1 MVLKRK
7 LYDRFLEWKKEGGKS
22 ALLVTGARRVG
33 KSTLVREFGKTEYKS
48 YVFIDFSNCS
58 HDIKNVFLNGLYDL
72 DRFFQLVSVLLGV
85 ELYERN
91 SLFIFDEVQAFP
103 LARQAI
109 KHLVADGRFDYVETG
124 SLISLRSN
132 VKDIIIPSEEEV
144 VRMYPLDFEEF
155 AWALGKSQLVEY
167 VKECFLGQKPL
178 ADALHKEAMLLF
190 REYMIVGG
198 MPQSVIAY
206 IESPIRSFSA
216 TERVKRNILNLYKQ
230 DIMKIDG
237 SYRSKVAAIFD
248 QIPALLSRH
257 EKRVIYNEIADG
269 SSFDSYRETFFWLSE
284 SMMANVAFN
293 SRDPEV
299 GLGLNE
305 DRTYVKCYMG
315 DTGLLLSHVFRE
327 NEKVD
332 SNLYKEL
339 YLGRLSI
346 NEGMFF
352 ENVIAQCL
360 TASGYRLFFYTKFD
374 PVAKRNAME
383 IDFILSKGG
392 KIRNKIY
399 PIEVKSTDRYSTK
412 SLEMF
417 REKYSRRIGGS
428 YIIHTGAYAQKNGI
442 TCIPCYMAFLL

>member
-1 MVLKRK
+1 
-7 LYDRFLEWKKEGGKS
+7 
-22 ALLVTGARRVG
+22 
-33 KSTLVREFGKTEYKS
+33 
-48 YVFIDFSNCS
+48 
-58 HDIKNVFLNGLYDL
+58 
-72 DRFFQLVSVLLGV
+72 
-85 ELYERN
+85 
-91 SLFIFDEVQAFP
+91 
-103 LARQAI
+103 
-109 KHLVADGRFDYVETG
+109 
-124 SLISLRSN
+124 
-132 VKDIIIPSEEEV
+132 
-144 VRMYPLDFEEF
+144 
-155 AWALGKSQLVEY
+155 
-167 VKECFLGQKPL
+167 
-178 ADALHKEAMLLF
+178 
-190 REYMIVGG
+190 
-198 MPQSVIAY
+198 
-206 IESPIRSFSA
+206 
-216 TERVKRNILNLYKQ
+216 
-230 DIMKIDG
+230 
-237 SYRSKVAAIFD
+237 
-248 QIPALLSRH
+248 
-257 EKRVIYNEIADG
+257 
-269 SSFDSYRETFFWLSE
+269 
-284 SMMANVAFN
+284 MANVAFN

-360 TASGYRLFFYTKFD
+360 TASGHRLFSYTKFD

-392 KIRNKIY
+392 KIRNKIF
-399 PIEVKSTDRYSTK
+399 PVEVKSTDRYSTK
-412 SLEMF
+412 SLDMF